1 MLATAVQDIPNHGI
15 YQSDFGS
22 QGVLEFLLKELKVI
36 DDGGNDIAETNLH
49 HRNLL
54 VLI

>member
-1 MLATAVQDIPNHGI
+1 MLPPAVQNIPDHGI

-36 DDGGNDIAETNLH
+36 DDGGNDIAEANLH
-49 HRNLL
+49 RRNLL